1 LQHRWKTQPALWA
14 AVALVILVAAVVT
27 LILLNRPEARAYQD
41 AVLVYAGGTAL

>member
-1 LQHRWKTQPALWA
+1 MQPALWA
-14 AVALVILVAAVVT
+14 AVALVLIAAAILT